1 MMRCVEK
8 LFNVGN
14 PISEVLYAV
23 SPLSFGEG
31 SGVRLKGFCNYANI
45 L

>member
-8 LFNVGN
+8 LFNVGS
-14 PISEVLYAV
+14 PMSEVLYAI
-23 SPLSFGEG
+23 STLSKVEGVGGE
-31 SGVRLKGFCNYANI
+31 SKGI